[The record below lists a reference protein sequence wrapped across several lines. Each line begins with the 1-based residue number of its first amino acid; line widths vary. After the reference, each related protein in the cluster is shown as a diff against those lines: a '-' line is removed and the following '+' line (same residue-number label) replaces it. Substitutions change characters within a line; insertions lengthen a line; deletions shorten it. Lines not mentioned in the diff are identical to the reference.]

1 MPTDNSFINIDAAR
15 LRDDIIERMEAKTG
29 ELMYP
34 GDERRIFAESI
45 AYIIATAFSA
55 ANEQCKARTLPYAH
69 GYQLDALGT
78 RVGCTRAMPTPGRL
92 RLTFTLD
99 TARPFDILVPAGTT
113 VTADNNVVFATDET
127 AAIPAGC
134 LCVENVPAT
143 STAGGS
149 ITNGIPAG
157 AVQTFVDRLP
167 YVSGVINTT
176 ASSGG
181 DDGEP
186 YPLAIDPEH
195 GDDGTGDDS
204 YRERIKLA
212 VATFS
217 CAGSESA
224 YEYYARSASS
234 NIEDVMITSDQEAGT
249 VDIYITETGGAM
261 PSEGTLAAVTAAVT
275 DDAVKPLNDL
285 VRVHAPEAVD
295 YNIELVYYVTAA
307 EEAASVEAIEG
318 EGGLLD
324 QYNAWQQGKIGRD
337 ISPQRL
343 MAYLLSSCLRLDV
356 AAPAFVRVNK
366 AQIARFSGNIT
377 ITHTIVDE

>member
-1 MPTDNSFINIDAAR
+1 MPDNFITVDAAQ
-15 LRDDIIERMEAKTG
+15 LRDDIIERMEEKTG

-34 GDERRIFAESI
+34 GDERRIFAEGI
-45 AYIIATAFSA
+45 AYVIATLFSA
-55 ANEQCKARTLPYAH
+55 ANEQCKARTLTYARGH
-69 GYQLDALGT
+69 QLDALGE
-78 RVGCTRAMPTPGRL
+78 RVGCVRAEPTPGRL
-92 RLTFTLD
+92 RLTFTLA

-113 VTADNNVVFATDET
+113 VTADNNVVFATDESAT
-127 AAIPAGC
+127 IPAGS
-134 LCVENVPAT
+134 LSVEGVQAT
-143 STAGGS
+143 ATVGGT

-167 YVSGVINTT
+167 YVSGVVNTT
-176 ASSGG
+176 PSSGG

-186 YPLAIDPEH
+186 YPLAIDAEN
-195 GDDGTGDDS
+195 GDDGAGDEH
-204 YRERIKLA
+204 YRERIRLA

-217 CAGSESA
+217 CAGSAAA

-234 NIEDVMITSDQEAGT
+234 NIEDVMITSNQEAGT
-249 VDIYITETGGAM
+249 VDIYVTEAGGAM

-295 YNIELVYYVTAA
+295 YDISLVYYVTAE
-307 EEAASVEAIEG
+307 EEAAAVDAIEG
-318 EGGLLD
+318 AGGLLD

-337 ISPQRL
+337 ISPQRM
-343 MAYLLSSCLRLDV
+343 MAFLLNSCLRLDV
-356 AAPAFVRVNK
+356 TEPTLTRVSK
-366 AQIARFSGNIT
+366 SQLARFSGNLT